1 VANNG
6 LSFGATSGE
15 TTDDRIDSAAQL
27 EARRTLMHVVR
38 DSLSTPAGEIER
50 LRSTVQ
56 ELEREVGRVIVGQ
69 QMIVRGVTIALLAG
83 GHVLLEGLPGLGK
96 TLLVRTIGRALQLQY
111 SRIQFTPDLMPA
123 DILGTNVLL
132 EAAGH
137 GGRSF
142 QFQPGPIFANLVLAD
157 EINRA
162 TPRTQSALLEA
173 MQEQAVSIGNASHS
187 LPRPFFVL
195 ATQNP
200 IELEG
205 TYPLPEAE
213 LDRFF
218 FKLNVGFPT
227 RAELSE
233 IVDRTTGPRPEQP
246 SAITDAAT
254 ILDLQEIAREIPVAS
269 HVSDYAVRLVL
280 ASHPDLPEAVET
292 SKRHVRFGASPRA
305 AQAIILAAKIH
316 AVLAG
321 RMNVAIDDVKRVAL
335 PALRHRLVMNY
346 EADAKGVTTDR
357 VVAELLA
364 AIPQQG

>member
-1 VANNG
+1 MHIIRN
-6 LSFGATSGE
+6 SEE
-15 TTDDRIDSAAQL
+15 TAAADDIL
-27 EARRTLMHVVR
+27 
-38 DSLSTPAGEIER
+38 R
-50 LRSTVQ
+50 LRSTV
-56 ELEREVGRVIVGQ
+56 EALEREVARVIVGQ
-69 QMIVRGVTIALLAG
+69 QLVVRGVTIALLAG

-96 TLLVRTIGRALQLQY
+96 TLLVRTIARALHLQY

-123 DILGTNVLL
+123 DILGTNVLF
-132 EAAGH
+132 EAQHNPSSRA
-137 GGRSF
+137 F
-142 QFQPGPIFANLVLAD
+142 QFQSGPIFANLVLAD

-173 MQEQAVSIGNASHS
+173 MQEQAVSIGTASHP
-187 LPRPFFVL
+187 LPQPFFVL

-218 FKLNVGFPT
+218 FKLSVGFPS
-227 RAELSE
+227 RAELSQ
-233 IVDRTTGPRPEQP
+233 IVDRTTGPRAEPP
-246 SAITDAAT
+246 APITDGNGV
-254 ILDLQEIAREIPVAS
+254 LELQETAREVPVAT

-280 ASHPDLPEAVET
+280 ASHAELPEAAET
-292 SKRHVRFGASPRA
+292 ARRNVRFGASPRA

-321 RMNVAIDDVKRVAL
+321 RVNVSFDDIRRVAL
-335 PALRHRLVMNY
+335 PALRHRLILNY
-346 EADAKGVTTDR
+346 EAEAKGITADR

-364 AIPQQG
+364 AVPERAA

>member
-1 VANNG
+1 MQLMTEVHGADAAAIADLRRTVA
-6 LSFGATSGE
+6 A
-15 TTDDRIDSAAQL
+15 L
-27 EARRTLMHVVR
+27 EAEISRT
-38 DSLSTPAGEIER
+38 
-50 LRSTVQ
+50 
-56 ELEREVGRVIVGQ
+56 IVGQ
-69 QMIVRGVTIALLAG
+69 AIVVRGVTIALLAG

-96 TLLVRTIGRALQLQY
+96 TLLVLTVARTLQLQY

-132 EAAGH
+132 EASH
-137 GGRSF
+137 GGRAF

-173 MQEQAVSIGNASHS
+173 MQEQAVTIGTVGHP

-218 FKLNVGFPT
+218 FKLQVGFPS
-227 RAELSE
+227 RAELTA
-233 IVDRTTGPRPEQP
+233 IVDRTTGPRSDPP
-246 SAITDAAT
+246 AAVADGASV
-254 ILDLQEIAREIPVAS
+254 IELQKLAREIPIATHVA
-269 HVSDYAVRLVL
+269 DYAVRLVL
-280 ASHPDLPEAVET
+280 ASHPELPEAAET
-292 SKRHVRFGASPRA
+292 ARRNVRFGASPRA
-305 AQAIILAAKIH
+305 AQAMILASKIH

-321 RMNVAIDDVKRVAL
+321 RVNVAFDDVRRVAL
-335 PALRHRLVMNY
+335 PALRHRLIPNY
-346 EADAKGVTTDR
+346 EAEAKRVTSDR
-357 VVAELLA
+357 VVAELLSAVPEA
-364 AIPQQG
+364 A

>member
-1 VANNG
+1 
-6 LSFGATSGE
+6 
-15 TTDDRIDSAAQL
+15 
-27 EARRTLMHVVR
+27 MHVVVR
-38 DSLSTPAGEIER
+38 NADPPSEPADDILR

-56 ELEREVGRVIVGQ
+56 ALEAEVSRIIVGQ
-69 QMIVRGVTIALLAG
+69 DLVVRGVTIALLAG

-96 TLLVRTIGRALQLQY
+96 TLLVRTIARSLRLQY

-132 EAAGH
+132 ETQHTSNRA
-137 GGRSF
+137 F

-173 MQEQAVSIGNASHS
+173 MQEQAVSIGTTSHA

-227 RAELSE
+227 RAELSK
-233 IVDRTTGPRPEQP
+233 IVDRTTGPRVEPP
-246 SAITDAAT
+246 AAVTDGASV
-254 ILDLQEIAREIPVAS
+254 LELQEIAREVPVAS

-280 ASHPDLPEAVET
+280 ASHADLPEAAET
-292 SKRHVRFGASPRA
+292 ARRNVRFGASPRA
-305 AQAIILAAKIH
+305 AQAMILAAKIH

-321 RMNVAIDDVKRVAL
+321 RFNVAFDDVRRVAL
-335 PALRHRLVMNY
+335 PALRHRLILSY
-346 EADAKGVTTDR
+346 EAEARGITADR
-357 VVAELLA
+357 VVGELLA
-364 AIPQQG
+364 SVPERAA

>member
-1 VANNG
+1 
-6 LSFGATSGE
+6 
-15 TTDDRIDSAAQL
+15 
-27 EARRTLMHVVR
+27 MH
-38 DSLSTPAGEIER
+38 I
-50 LRSTVQ
+50 LRSTEQQADPADDIQRLRATV
-56 ELEREVGRVIVGQ
+56 EALEREVARVVVGQ
-69 QMIVRGVTIALLAG
+69 QLVVRGVTIALLAG

-96 TLLVRTIGRALQLQY
+96 TLLVRTIARALHLQY

-132 EAAGH
+132 ETQHNPGNRA
-137 GGRSF
+137 F

-173 MQEQAVSIGNASHS
+173 MQEQAVSLGTTSHP
-187 LPRPFFVL
+187 LPQPFFVL

-218 FKLNVGFPT
+218 FKLNVGFPS
-227 RAELSE
+227 RAELSQ
-233 IVDRTTGPRPEQP
+233 IVDRTTGPRTDPP
-246 SAITDAAT
+246 APITDGAGV
-254 ILDLQEIAREIPVAS
+254 LELQETAREIPVAS

-280 ASHPDLPEAVET
+280 GSHPDLPEAT
-292 SKRHVRFGASPRA
+292 DTARRNVRFGASPRA
-305 AQAIILAAKIH
+305 AQAMILAAKIH

-321 RMNVAIDDVKRVAL
+321 RLNVAFDDVRRVAL
-335 PALRHRLVMNY
+335 PALRHRLILNY
-346 EADAKGVTTDR
+346 EAEAKGMTADR

-364 AIPQQG
+364 AVPEKA

>member
-1 VANNG
+1 MHIVRE
-6 LSFGATSGE
+6 SE
-15 TTDDRIDSAAQL
+15 PAADIQ
-27 EARRTLMHVVR
+27 
-38 DSLSTPAGEIER
+38 R
-50 LRSTVQ
+50 LRSTV
-56 ELEREVGRVIVGQ
+56 EALERDVSSVIVGQ
-69 QMIVRGVTIALLAG
+69 QMVVRGVTIALLAG

-96 TLLVRTIGRALQLQY
+96 TLLVRTIARALRLQY

-132 EAAGH
+132 ETQH
-137 GGRSF
+137 GQRAF
-142 QFQPGPIFANLVLAD
+142 QFQAGPIFANLVLAD

-173 MQEQAVSIGNASHS
+173 MQEQAVSIGTTSHP

-218 FKLNVGFPT
+218 FKLNVSFPS
-227 RAELSE
+227 RAELHA
-233 IVDRTTGPRPEQP
+233 IVERTTGPRSEPPPAVIDGSSVEE
-246 SAITDAAT
+246 
-254 ILDLQEIAREIPVAS
+254 LQEIAREIPVAS
-269 HVSDYAVRLVL
+269 HVADFAVRLVL
-280 ASHPDLPEAVET
+280 ASHPNLPEAAET
-292 SKRHVRFGASPRA
+292 ARRHIRFGASPRA
-305 AQAIILAAKIH
+305 AQSIILAAKIH

-321 RMNVAIDDVKRVAL
+321 RVNVSFDDIRRVAA
-335 PALRHRLVMNY
+335 PALRHRLILNY
-346 EADAKGVTTDR
+346 EAEAKGMTGDR

-364 AIPQQG
+364 AVPERTA